1 MSCGCIY
8 YRSNIK
14 YMFEVELLNTIFINR
29 ASSILMLDDFFE
41 KNWGFFLQKV
51 RRLGK
56 KILDLCMLIG
66 DVV

>member
-41 KNWGFFLQKV
+41 KNWGFFSC
-51 RRLGK
+51 K
-56 KILDLCMLIG
+56 KF
-66 DVV
+66 DVWVKKSWICAC